1 MFNMRVMSVNT
12 VVDYTL
18 SVEVPQE
25 GSYYVRVKPIGLL
38 SLTTREGMS
47 LYDTRAPENDLHMNR
62 MDSHSIQMVTRAR
75 KLVNERLTFL
85 KGYVSFGSLGD
96 QL

>member
-1 MFNMRVMSVNT
+1 MCEFFKNLGTSHSARVMSVNT

-25 GSYYVRVKPIGLL
+25 GSYYVRVKPIGLI

-47 LYDTRAPENDLHMNR
+47 LYDTRASENDLHVNR
-62 MDSHSIQMVTRAR
+62 MDSHSIQMVRRAR
-75 KLVNERLTFL
+75 KLVNERLTF
-85 KGYVSFGSLGD
+85 F
-96 QL
+96 